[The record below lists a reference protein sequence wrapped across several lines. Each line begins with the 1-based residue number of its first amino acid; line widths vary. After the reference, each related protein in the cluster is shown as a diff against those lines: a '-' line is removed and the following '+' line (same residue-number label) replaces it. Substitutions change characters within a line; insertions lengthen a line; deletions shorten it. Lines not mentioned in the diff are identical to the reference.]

1 MLRSALLILS
11 GNATASL
18 LLLARNL
25 IVARMI
31 PVADY
36 GVASTFAV
44 AMAVVE
50 MASALGLQQQIV
62 QSKQGDDPHFQA
74 ALQGF
79 QLVRGVIS
87 AVVLFAIS
95 GPMARFMGIPE
106 VIWAY
111 QLLALVPVLNALVH
125 FDIHRLNRQRVFW
138 PMLLTG
144 ALPALA
150 SVLALWP
157 LAQWF
162 GDWRVML
169 YAIVVQAVLG
179 AAVSHLVA
187 TRPYKLAFD
196 PAIIKQSLRFGW
208 PLLANG
214 VLLFLVFNA
223 EKLILGRTL
232 GMETLAIFS
241 MGLTLTLTPT
251 LVLAKSVQNILLP
264 RLSAAN
270 HDPARFG
277 RMATAAVQLLLLLGL
292 GFALITLL
300 IGAPVTHLL
309 LGEKYAALLPLLF
322 WFAIQQALRVL
333 KAAPA
338 IVALAQGRT
347 ANAMLA
353 NLIRVAALPLCWY
366 IATTS
371 GDLLT
376 ILWVATIAEVLGYM
390 VALWLLRDTLD
401 LRNRAMVMPHGVAA
415 AVVLGAVAWVLTV
428 STLTDVAPLL
438 VWVAAGAGMALC
450 LAVMPDLRAYIRT
463 LKTP

>member
-79 QLVRGVIS
+79 QLLRGVIS
-87 AVVLFAIS
+87 AVVLFAIA

-251 LVLAKSVQNILLP
+251 LVLAKSVTNFFLPPLSSATTKARFEDIAIVVFQIHILFAGVFVLGAATLGPWLITGLLGAKYTPLISLLVWLAILQALRIFKGGPSTVALARGQTENAMVANVIRIALLP
-264 RLSAAN
+264 VAWWAVSRMGDLMPLIYLGILGEFLGAVVAFGLVWWRLGIGL
-270 HDPARFG
+270 ARFG
-277 RMATAAVQLLLLLGL
+277 SMLCCVLATMGL
-292 GFALITLL
+292 VGWNQFF
-300 IGAPVTHLL
+300 PHLF
-309 LGEKYAALLPLLF
+309 LP
-322 WFAIQQALRVL
+322 
-333 KAAPA
+333 
-338 IVALAQGRT
+338 
-347 ANAMLA
+347 
-353 NLIRVAALPLCWY
+353 
-366 IATTS
+366 
-371 GDLLT
+371 
-376 ILWVATIAEVLGYM
+376 LWVAL
-390 VALWLLRDTLD
+390 VALFPAVWFSKELR
-401 LRNRAMVMPHGVAA
+401 HFF
-415 AVVLGAVAWVLTV
+415 
-428 STLTDVAPLL
+428 
-438 VWVAAGAGMALC
+438 
-450 LAVMPDLRAYIRT
+450 I
-463 LKTP
+463 KTRRY